1 MDLIGAAIWAVFLIA
16 LVVSVVARVR
26 GRTTLGFDVRRPGLG
41 LEIGCGLLIV
51 TVAMS
56 LLFAALVA
64 AGGTEVVSVTVRGD
78 VLWHGFTAFLSW
90 AVLEEIVSR
99 MGLLIA
105 LLVLTGR
112 PWVALAVSSAL
123 FGAMH
128 LADGDGSVLGA
139 VSSTVGG
146 LMYGLA
152 LLRTGRLWMPIAM
165 HFAWNFVQ
173 GTLLGYPVSGEHRLG
188 VPFLAEHDVIGGL
201 LTLRDHGP
209 DLLTG
214 GAYGPEAGP
223 LSLAARFLIIAG
235 VLFATRTIQRH
246 RTLLRSAA
254 PARRRAGLPSAVAGG
269 PPSGDP
275 DRQTG
280 AVA

>member
-16 LVVSVVARVR
+16 LVVSVVARLR
-26 GRTTLGFDVRRPGLG
+26 GRTTLGFGVRRPGLG
-41 LEIGCGLLIV
+41 LEVGAGLSIV
-51 TVAMS
+51 AVAMS
-56 LLFAALVA
+56 LLFATLVA
-64 AGGTEVVSVTVRGD
+64 TGGTEVVSVGVRGE

-90 AVLEEIVSR
+90 AALEEIVSR

-105 LLVLTGR
+105 LLVITGR

-123 FGAMH
+123 FGAVH

-139 VSSTVGG
+139 VSSAVGG

-223 LSLAARFLIIAG
+223 LSLAARALIIAG
-235 VLFATRTIQRH
+235 VLVVTRRIHRH
-246 RTLLRSAA
+246 RTLLR
-254 PARRRAGLPSAVAGG
+254 PAVAAG
-269 PPSGDP
+269 
-275 DRQTG
+275 QAG
-280 AVA
+280 AAASRV